1 MDDHLDPRNGGGY
14 AQHQDGE
21 QSRRVKISLKKR
33 HWDWNPIQNPVL
45 QNTMM
50 GFVLG
55 IMVGIN
61 LKVIYER
68 IHGPAFVWISF
79 FAFGTLVGFLSGLE
93 RYRIEKRDTRGR
105 DRA

>member
-1 MDDHLDPRNGGGY
+1 MTEAGRDRGTG
-14 AQHQDGE
+14 
-21 QSRRVKISLKKR
+21 LKDALKRR
-33 HWDWNPIQNPVL
+33 HWDWNPVQNPVL
-45 QNTMM
+45 QNTLM

-79 FAFGTLVGFLSGLE
+79 FAFGTLIGFLSGLE
-93 RYRIEKRDTRGR
+93 RKRIEKKGIRGR
-105 DRA
+105 DLF